1 MTMAQMDNS
10 LAGKVALVTGGGRG
24 IGRAISETLAAHGVR
39 VAVLDIKEAFA
50 EDAAASIREAG
61 GAAMAMAGDVSK
73 RQTFIDAIGTLEKE
87 YGRFDILVN
96 NAIWARYGAIA
107 DITPEMLDRMVGSGF
122 NSIVWGI
129 QAAAPAMTRS
139 GGGSIINIASVAGY
153 LGLPNALVYCGV
165 KAGVMGLTR
174 SAATDLGPHGI
185 RVNSIAP
192 GTVPT
197 EGATINADREK
208 MQTRVARTPLRRLG
222 TVQDIAA
229 AARFLAS
236 DESAYMTGDAISVDG
251 GITHAFL

>member
-1 MTMAQMDNS
+1 MNGPISRNA

-24 IGRAISETLAAHGVR
+24 IGKAISEVLAADGVR
-39 VAVLDIKEAFA
+39 VAVLDIKAAFA
-50 EDAAASIREAG
+50 EDAAASIRQAG
-61 GAAMAMAGDVSK
+61 GEVMAMTGDVSK
-73 RQTFIDAIGTLEKE
+73 RQTFIDAIGALVDK

-122 NSIVWGI
+122 NSIVWGT
-129 QAAAPAMTRS
+129 QAAAPAMMRN

-153 LGLPNALVYCGV
+153 LGLPNAMVYCGV
-165 KAGVMGLTR
+165 KAGVLGLTR
-174 SAATDLGPHGI
+174 SAATDLGQHGI
-185 RVNSIAP
+185 RVNAIAP

-197 EGATINADREK
+197 EGASINADQEK

-222 TVQDIAA
+222 TVHDIAA

-236 DESAYMTGDAISVDG
+236 DDSAYMSGDAMLIDG

>member
-1 MTMAQMDNS
+1 MNGPLS
-10 LAGKVALVTGGGRG
+10 RNGLAGKVALVTGGGRG
-24 IGRAISETLAAHGVR
+24 IGKAISEVLAADGVR
-39 VAVLDIKEAFA
+39 VAVLDIKAAFA
-50 EDAAASIREAG
+50 DDAAASIRQAG
-61 GAAMAMAGDVSK
+61 GDVIAMTGDVSK
-73 RQTFIDAIGTLEKE
+73 RQTFIDAIGELEDQ

-122 NSIVWGI
+122 NSIVWGT
-129 QAAAPAMTRS
+129 QAAAPAMMRS

-153 LGLPNALVYCGV
+153 LGLPNAMVYCGV
-165 KAGVMGLTR
+165 KAGVLGLTR
-174 SAATDLGPHGI
+174 SAATDLGQHGI
-185 RVNSIAP
+185 RVNAIAP

-197 EGATINADREK
+197 EGASINADAEK

-236 DESAYMTGDAISVDG
+236 DDSAYMSGDAMLIDG

>member
-1 MTMAQMDNS
+1 MNGPISRSS

-24 IGRAISETLAAHGVR
+24 IGKAISEVLAADGVR
-39 VAVLDIKEAFA
+39 VAVLDIKQAFA
-50 EDAAASIREAG
+50 DDAAASIRQAG
-61 GAAMAMAGDVSK
+61 GEVVAMTGDVSK
-73 RQTFIDAIGTLEKE
+73 RQTFIDAIGALEEK

-122 NSIVWGI
+122 NSIVWGT

-153 LGLPNALVYCGV
+153 LGLPNAMVYCGV
-165 KAGVMGLTR
+165 KAGVLGLTR
-174 SAATDLGPHGI
+174 AAATDLGQHGI
-185 RVNSIAP
+185 RVNAIAP

-197 EGATINADREK
+197 EGASINANHEK

-236 DESAYMTGDAISVDG
+236 DDSAYMSGDAMLIDG

>member
-1 MTMAQMDNS
+1 MSMTEPHDA
-10 LAGKVALVTGGGRG
+10 LTGKVALVTGGGRG
-24 IGRAISETLAAHGVR
+24 IGRAISERLAACGVR
-39 VAVLDIKEAFA
+39 VAVLDIKQAFA
-50 EDAAASIREAG
+50 EDAASSIVQSGGEAL
-61 GAAMAMAGDVSK
+61 AMTGDVSK
-73 RQTFIDAIGTLEKE
+73 RATFVDAIGALEEK

-174 SAATDLGPHGI
+174 SAATDLGQHGI
-185 RVNSIAP
+185 RVNAIAP

-197 EGATINADREK
+197 EGAAINADLEK
-208 MQTRVARTPLRRLG
+208 MQTRIARTPLRRLG
-222 TVQDIAA
+222 TVKDIADA
-229 AARFLAS
+229 AWFLAS
-236 DESAYMTGDAISVDG
+236 DQSAYMTGDVISVDG